1 MDLVLF
7 EYAIYNLI
15 KISRA
20 IKLEQ
25 GNIVFIGLGGSGRN
39 SLSRFAIYLRE
50 YELLELEM
58 NQNYSKDLWK

>member
-15 KISRA
+15 KITRA

-58 NQNYSKDLWK
+58 NQIKRKNYY

>member
-15 KISRA
+15 KITRA

-58 NQNYSKDLWK
+58 NQNYIKDLWK

>member
-7 EYAIYNLI
+7 DYAIYNLI
-15 KISRA
+15 KITRA

-39 SLSRFAIYLRE
+39 SLSKFAIYLRE

-58 NQNYSKDLWK
+58 NQNYNKDLWK

>member
-15 KISRA
+15 KITRA